1 MKATEPV
8 AIIGTGCRFP
18 GGASSPS
25 KLWDLLQTPRDVAR
39 KVPASRF
46 NINAFYHPDGDH
58 HGTTNVQESYFLDE
72 DIKAFDA
79 AFFNISPTE
88 AVAMD
93 PQQRLLLETVYESLD
108 AAGLQMDAL
117 QRSKTGVFCGTLRND
132 YNQIQAMDPQAF
144 PGYMVTGNSPSIM
157 ANRISYYFDWQGPSM
172 AVDTGCSS
180 SLLAVHLGVEA
191 LQNDDCSMA
200 VAVGSNLILSP
211 NAYIADSKTRML
223 SPTGR
228 SSMWDSK
235 ANGYAR
241 GEGVAS
247 VVLKRLQDAINDGD
261 PIECVIR
268 ASGANSD
275 GRTMGITMPNSKA
288 QQSLILATYARAG
301 LSPQERPADRCQYFE
316 AHGTGTQAGDP
327 QEAAAINSSFFGPE
341 SVQDPNNRLYVG
353 SIKTII
359 GHTEA
364 TAGLAGL
371 IKASLSLQHGMIA
384 PNLLMQ
390 QLNPKI
396 APFAAQLRVP
406 TECIPWPAVPDGC
419 PRRAS
424 VNSFGFG
431 GANVHVVLESYTRQ
445 ELSPSRNMPSSLPF
459 VFSAASERTLTFVL
473 ESYATFLREHA
484 AVSLVGLAVSLWTRR
499 STHRHRLTL
508 MAHSVQ
514 ELQDQIDTEV
524 GRRATGKPSSI
535 VSRSSSRPRRVMGIF
550 TGQGVQW
557 AQMGLDLVEGSPTIR
572 QWMAD
577 LEEALDQLPLGLRP
591 QFSLLE
597 ELSRPASSSRVN
609 EGLLS
614 LPLRTALQIMQV
626 NILRAVGIELTIVVG
641 HSSGEIVAAYAA
653 GVLTASDAI
662 RIAYLRGRAIDKS
675 RDPTGR
681 MMAVNLTWQQAH
693 TICALEAYS
702 GRISVA
708 AANSPSSVTLSGDAE
723 CLRELEWLLKSL
735 GLTPRMLRVDTAY
748 HSPHMK
754 PCADPYREAMQAYP
768 ATLTASVA
776 RWYSSVYPGEVMT
789 EHDQKELTGEYWVEN
804 MLRPVQ
810 FSQALEAAV
819 REAGPPDLIIEIGPH
834 PTLRG
839 PVLQTLSKMH
849 SAHSVIPYLALAE
862 RGKPGLDTWATALA
876 SSWAH
881 LGPNVVRLTDYVS
894 LFDPDQSPVLVDSLP
909 LYPFDH
915 SQTYWAQSRLS
926 LNYSHGSRPPN
937 ALLGALS
944 PENGA
949 GEFRW
954 RNYLQPEELPWL
966 ADRRAGSR
974 TVFPETGYISMALE
988 AGMAVAQ
995 AQGLR
1000 LLNVKDLSIHTQ
1012 LPIQNNPIGTEV
1024 LITVGGIRSHRG
1036 VITALFCCEAAVSG
1050 ELVQCATA
1058 KMIMHPGNSDR
1069 ALLPP
1074 QGQLAPALKPVDITE
1089 FYDSLRRVDYHCTGS
1104 FAALTGLQKRRDLA
1118 AGTVLVP
1125 SKDSDEPMTLH
1136 PAILELAI
1144 QTMIAAIGGPEESLL
1159 TGPFLSKNI
1168 NSTWVNPVLCAS
1180 GWQGKEMTIAS
1191 YLTHVDG
1198 GLIHGDIDI
1207 FTMKG
1212 EKAVQLEGVSLVC
1225 QPSGNAPNDTQVLS
1239 QTEWGPLEPTL
1250 KKTSRLL
1257 PAVMLQLNSL
1267 REELALL
1274 YLKQASNRLTDSERS
1289 GLGFDGVRL
1298 LAWMNQCIAN
1308 ASQGS
1313 DPVGTSDWLDQK
1325 IEDLTVRAS
1334 ALRKD
1339 PGLTAIATVGE
1350 RLPRVLREPG
1360 LQIEAW
1366 PAIDEE
1372 NQYLK
1377 DDVQVS
1383 YLEDELVSVVS
1394 QACFR
1399 FPQMNIL
1406 QIGQF
1411 GGRVHSGL
1419 KKMGRTYR
1427 SFTHAGLSV
1436 SGVQVAEDDLEQSGE
1451 VSHKALNV
1459 NEDPIEQGYREES
1472 YDMVLITTAVFLQE
1486 AAVAHIRRLL
1496 KPGGFLVLLVRT
1508 NPSTTYLNLLFGPP
1522 VRCTETEKG
1531 YCSGDQVTTREHWV
1545 ELLSNNG
1552 FCGLESMDAPRDI
1565 ESLEDFSLVLCR
1577 TPDIQAESSRHGGLL
1592 LLGGDAE
1599 QIDCLTSDLVELVQD
1614 EFIKVSHAPS
1624 LDLIE
1629 DHVLSELTVLYLVD
1643 DRDLTDA
1650 SLTDAS
1656 LSELRRLITVSK
1668 RMLLVTC
1675 EKINHPDAGL
1685 AKGLLRSVLVSEKL
1699 SSQLQLLHITDPAG
1713 LSAEILA
1720 SALERFVRASAAQE
1734 SPDSCGLNKIEPEI
1748 QYDGSMFRI
1757 PRQYHNHSTGLRH
1770 LARRQRVTDC
1780 VDLGK
1785 RIVQIL
1791 PATADRTC
1799 EGFRLLSMA
1808 DPPVITSYGPT
1819 LCLRVRH
1826 SSLAAMRVVGSVF
1839 LRLVIGRAVS
1849 SNKRMIALS
1858 SHIASQVI
1866 VPESWARS
1874 VPDMILEAHEQS
1886 YLRATAAALLA
1897 GYLVEQVPQ
1906 SGTLVVH
1913 EADQVLQS
1921 IFHQMLTQRD
1931 GKVVFSTS
1939 TSNPDKERPMLL
1951 LHEHST
1957 ARQLSQVLPSDVSA
1971 IAILHRRGQGVY
1983 ERILSLLPENA
1994 AQIHV
1999 EDFYLASASI
2009 GPLNGNDSS
2018 LIARAFL
2025 TACLMAYTGR
2035 EALPPNS
2042 VDSLP
2047 IGRVA
2052 EYPTIDS
2059 QEVIV
2064 DWESTTPVLAQ
2075 IPTASSQVQLSE
2087 KKTYILVGLASELA
2101 HAACLWLAAHG
2112 AKWILLASSSPEP
2125 DAWWLEEVYR
2135 QGTRIAVSTI
2145 NMTDG
2150 VSVPSLH
2157 QNVPHAFPSAVGG
2170 VLIQPPPLP
2179 DCSLSQLTPGLLQGH
2194 LQPVMKGLRQLDELY
2209 KTPTLDFWVLLGS
2222 IAGALGHADQAMTAA
2237 MSEKM
2242 ASLVRHRRAQGRPAS
2257 LVHLGEIHGIN
2268 SSSPSQTPWCGPVA
2282 VSQRDVDEIL
2292 AEAILCGRS
2301 DSTYNSEF
2309 IAGLRYRSLEGG
2321 CTECPVPKLW
2331 PFYSYTATASQDQM
2345 TPLLE
2350 TRSTK
2355 DLVAAATSLEDKA
2368 EVIVTR
2374 LMEKM
2379 RVSLN
2384 LTEDASLSGDTLIPE
2399 LGVDSLIAVGLS
2411 QWFMK
2416 ELTVAIGVI
2425 LILSGA
2431 SVGELAFAAASKLCN
2446 DSVGSK

>member
-1 MKATEPV
+1 MKTTEPV

-25 KLWDLLQTPRDVAR
+25 KLWELLQNPRDIAR
-39 KVPASRF
+39 KVPANRF

-108 AAGLQMDAL
+108 AAGLRVDAL
-117 QRSKTGVFCGTLRND
+117 QHSKTGVFCGTLRND

-144 PGYMVTGNSPSIM
+144 PAYMVTGNSPSIM

-180 SLLAVHLGVEA
+180 SLLAVHLGIEA

-228 SSMWDSK
+228 SRMWDSK
-235 ANGYAR
+235 ADGYAR

-247 VVLKRLQDAINDGD
+247 VVLKRLQDAIRDGD

-301 LSPQERPADRCQYFE
+301 LFPQDRPADRCQYFE

-341 SVQDPNNRLYVG
+341 SVPDPTSRLYVG

-384 PNLLMQ
+384 PNLLMK

-396 APFAAQLRVP
+396 KPFAAQLCVP

-431 GANVHVVLESYTRQ
+431 GANVHVVLESYTRR
-445 ELSPSRNMPSSLPF
+445 ELSLSHNMPSSVPF
-459 VFSAASERTLTFVL
+459 VFSAASERTLTFVM

-484 AVSLVGLAVSLWTRR
+484 TVSLVDLAVSLWTRR
-499 STHRHRLTL
+499 STHRHRLVL
-508 MAHSVQ
+508 MAHSVR
-514 ELQDQIDTEV
+514 ELQDQIDTELS
-524 GRRATGKPSSI
+524 RRATSKPTSI
-535 VSRSSSRPRRVMGIF
+535 VSRFSSRPKRVMGIF

-557 AQMGLDLVEGSPTIR
+557 PQMGLDLVEASPSIR

-577 LEEALDQLPLGLRP
+577 MEEALDKLPLDLRP

-614 LPLRTALQIMQV
+614 LPLRTALQIIQV
-626 NILRAVGIELTIVVG
+626 NILRAVGIELTVVVG

-662 RIAYLRGRAIDKS
+662 RIAYLRGRAIDES

-681 MMAVNLTWQQAH
+681 MMAVNLTWQQAQ
-693 TICALEAYS
+693 TICALETYS

-754 PCADPYREAMQAYP
+754 PCADPYRKAMQAYP

-776 RWYSSVYPGEVMT
+776 RWYSSVYSGEVMT
-789 EHDQKELTGEYWVEN
+789 GHDQKELMAEYWVEN

-819 REAGPPDLIIEIGPH
+819 REAGPPDLIVEIGPH

-849 SAHSVIPYLALAE
+849 SGHSAIPYLALAE
-862 RGKPGLDTWATALA
+862 RGKLGLDTWAAALG

-881 LGPNVVRLTDYVS
+881 LGPNVVRLTNYIS
-894 LFDPDQSPVLVDSLP
+894 LFDQEKSPVLVDALP
-909 LYPFDH
+909 FYPFDH
-915 SQTYWAQSRLS
+915 SQTYWAQSRMS
-926 LNYSHGSRPPN
+926 LKYSHRVAPPN

-944 PENGA
+944 PDNGT

-954 RNYLQPEELPWL
+954 RNYLRPEELPWL
-966 ADRRAGSR
+966 ADRRAGPR
-974 TVFPETGYISMALE
+974 PVFPETGYISMALE
-988 AGMAVAQ
+988 AGVMVAQ
-995 AQGLR
+995 TQGLR
-1000 LLNVKDLSIHTQ
+1000 LLNVKDLAVHSQ
-1012 LPIQNNPIGTEV
+1012 LPIQNDAIGTEV
-1024 LITVGGIRSHRG
+1024 LVTVSGIHSHDG

-1058 KMIMHPGNSDR
+1058 KMIMHPGDPES

-1074 QGQLAPALKPVDITE
+1074 QDQIAPALGPVDITE
-1089 FYDSLRRVDYHCTGS
+1089 FYDSLNRADYHYTGS
-1104 FAALTGLQKRRDLA
+1104 FAALTGLRKRQDLA
-1118 AGTVLVP
+1118 VGTVLVP
-1125 SKDSDEPMTLH
+1125 SPDSDEPMTLH
-1136 PAILELAI
+1136 PAILELAV
-1144 QTMIAAIGGPEESLL
+1144 QTMIAAIGGPEETLL

-1168 NSTWVNPVLCAS
+1168 ESTWVNPVLCAS

-1198 GLIHGDIDI
+1198 DRICGDIDI
-1207 FTMKG
+1207 FTMNG
-1212 EKAVQLEGVSLVC
+1212 EKAIQLEGVSLVC
-1225 QPSGNAPNDTQVLS
+1225 QPSRNAPNDTQVLS

-1250 KKTSRLL
+1250 KKTSHLL
-1257 PAVMLQLNSL
+1257 PAVISQLHSL

-1274 YLKQASNRLTDSERS
+1274 YLKQASNGLTNSERS
-1289 GLGFDGVRL
+1289 GLDCDGTHL
-1298 LAWMNQCIAN
+1298 LTWMSQCIAN
-1308 ASQGS
+1308 APQAS
-1313 DPVGTSDWLDQK
+1313 DPIDASEWLDQK
-1325 IEDLTVRAS
+1325 IEDLAARPS
-1334 ALRKD
+1334 PSIKD
-1339 PGLTAIATVGE
+1339 PGLSAIAAVGQ
-1350 RLPRVLREPG
+1350 RLPCVLRESG
-1360 LQIEAW
+1360 LQREGW
-1366 PAIDEE
+1366 PFVDEE
-1372 NQYLK
+1372 SQYLK
-1377 DDVQVS
+1377 DDAQVS

-1394 QACFR
+1394 QTCFR

-1411 GGRVHSGL
+1411 GGHVHSGL

-1427 SFTHAGLSV
+1427 SFTHAGTSV
-1436 SGVQVAEDDLEQSGE
+1436 SGLRLAGDHLEQSAE
-1451 VSHKALNV
+1451 VSHKTLDI
-1459 NEDPIEQGYREES
+1459 NEDPIEQGYREQS

-1522 VRCTETEKG
+1522 MRCTETEKG
-1531 YCSGDQVTTREHWV
+1531 YCSGEQVTAREHWV
-1545 ELLSNNG
+1545 ELLSDNG
-1552 FCGLESMDAPRDI
+1552 FYGLESLDTPREI
-1565 ESLEDFSLVLCR
+1565 ETPEDFSLLLCR
-1577 TPDIQAESSRHGGLL
+1577 APDSHTELSRRGDLL
-1592 LLGGDAE
+1592 LLDSDAE
-1599 QIDCLTSDLVELVQD
+1599 EVDCIMSDLAELVQD
-1614 EFIKVSHAPS
+1614 EFIQISHAPS

-1629 DHVLSELTVLYLVD
+1629 DEVLSELTVLYLVD

-1650 SLTDAS
+1650 SL
-1656 LSELRRLITVSK
+1656 SELQRLITVSK

-1675 EKINHPDAGL
+1675 EEIDHPDAGL
-1685 AKGLLRSVLVSEKL
+1685 AKGLIRSVLSSET
-1699 SSQLQLLHITDPAG
+1699 SSYQLQLLQITDPAG
-1713 LSAEILA
+1713 VSAEILA
-1720 SALERFVRASAAQE
+1720 TALERFVRASAAQE
-1734 SPDSCGLNKIEPEI
+1734 CPGSCGLDCIEPEI

-1757 PRQYHNHSTGLRH
+1757 PRQYHDQSTGLRH

-1785 RIVQIL
+1785 GVVQVL
-1791 PATADRTC
+1791 PATADRNC

-1808 DPPVITSYGPT
+1808 DPPVTTSYGPT
-1819 LCLRVRH
+1819 LCLRVRY
-1826 SSLAAMRVVGSVF
+1826 SSLAAVRVAGAIF
-1839 LRLVIGRAVS
+1839 LRLVIGRDIR

-1866 VPESWARS
+1866 VPDSWAWS
-1874 VPDMILEAHEQS
+1874 VPDTVLEAHEQS

-1913 EADQVLQS
+1913 EADRVLQS
-1921 IFHQMLTQRD
+1921 IFHQMLTRRD

-1939 TSNPDKERPMLL
+1939 TSNPDKKRPMLL

-1971 IAILHRRGQGVY
+1971 IAVLHRRGQDVY
-1983 ERILSLLPENA
+1983 ERMLSLFPENA
-1994 AQIHV
+1994 ARIHV
-1999 EDFYLASASI
+1999 EDFYRASASI
-2009 GPLNGNDSS
+2009 GPINGDDSS
-2018 LIARAFL
+2018 LIAKAFL
-2025 TACLMAYTGR
+2025 TACLVAYTGR
-2035 EALPPNS
+2035 KALPPSS
-2042 VDSLP
+2042 VGSVP
-2047 IGRVA
+2047 IGSVA
-2052 EYPTIDS
+2052 EHPTIDS
-2059 QEVIV
+2059 QEVVV
-2064 DWESTTPVLAQ
+2064 DWNSPTPVLAQ

-2087 KKTYILVGLASELA
+2087 KKTYILVGLASKLA
-2101 HAACLWLAAHG
+2101 HIACLWLAAHG
-2112 AKWILLASSSPEP
+2112 AQWILLASFSPEP
-2125 DAWWLEEVYR
+2125 DAWWMEEVSR
-2135 QGTRIAVSTI
+2135 RGTRIAVSKI
-2145 NMTDG
+2145 NLSDRI
-2150 VSVPSLH
+2150 SVTGLH
-2157 QNVPHAFPSAVGG
+2157 QNIPHAFPPVVGG

-2179 DCSLSQLTPGLLQGH
+2179 DCSLSQLTADLLQNH
-2194 LQPVMKGLRQLDELY
+2194 LHPVLRGLQQLDELH
-2209 KTPTLDFWVLLGS
+2209 KTPTLDFWVLIGS
-2222 IAGALGHADQAMTAA
+2222 IAGVLGHADQAMTAA

-2242 ASLVRHRRAQGRPAS
+2242 ASLVRHRRSQGRPAS
-2257 LVHLGEIHGIN
+2257 IVYLNGVHGID
-2268 SSSPSQTPWCGPVA
+2268 SSFLNQPPWYGPVT
-2282 VSQRDVDEIL
+2282 VSQRDIDEIL
-2292 AEAILCGRS
+2292 AEAILCERS
-2301 DSTYNSEF
+2301 DSTYNAEF
-2309 IAGLRYRSLEGG
+2309 IAGLRHQSLQNG
-2321 CTECPVPKLW
+2321 CMACPVPKLW
-2331 PFYSYTATASQDQM
+2331 PFYSYTAAASQDQ
-2345 TPLLE
+2345 PSSLE
-2350 TRSTK
+2350 TLSTK
-2355 DLVAAATSLEDKA
+2355 DLVAAATSLEEKS
-2368 EVIVTR
+2368 ETIVSC

-2379 RVSLN
+2379 RTSLN
-2384 LTEDASLSGDTLIPE
+2384 LTEDAPLSPDTLIPE

-2411 QWFMK
+2411 QWFKK
-2416 ELTVAIGVI
+2416 ELTVDIGVI

-2431 SVGELAFAAASKLCN
+2431 SVGELAHAAASKLCD